1 MVSYN
6 TGNAGA
12 QPQRGDCSKCHIDDD
27 ASRVERAITWQYLG
41 ACSAPKVP
49 NIRGLGGKDVPLH
62 RVWEYRDIGR
72 LFITV
77 GGRESDN
84 RGVEVGLVEVIL
96 RVSLEVI
103 LLHLLRQLG
112 SHSPGEG
119 GRQRLCQELSE
130 SEGGRQRL
138 CQEQSESNLFV

>member
-1 MVSYN
+1 M
-6 TGNAGA
+6 
-12 QPQRGDCSKCHIDDD
+12 
-27 ASRVERAITWQYLG
+27 
-41 ACSAPKVP
+41 
-49 NIRGLGGKDVPLH
+49 PLH

-103 LLHLLRQLG
+103 LHHLLRQLCVM
-112 SHSPGEG
+112 SAPKRSTTK
-119 GRQRLCQELSE
+119 
-130 SEGGRQRL
+130 
-138 CQEQSESNLFV
+138 

>member
-1 MVSYN
+1 MS
-6 TGNAGA
+6 
-12 QPQRGDCSKCHIDDD
+12 HDD
-27 ASRVERAITWQYLG
+27 ASRVEGAITWQYLG

-84 RGVEVGLVEVIL
+84 RGVEVGLVEVIP

-103 LLHLLRQLG
+103 LHHLLRQ
-112 SHSPGEG
+112 SSK
-119 GRQRLCQELSE
+119 C
-130 SEGGRQRL
+130 
-138 CQEQSESNLFV
+138 

>member
-1 MVSYN
+1 M
-6 TGNAGA
+6 
-12 QPQRGDCSKCHIDDD
+12 
-27 ASRVERAITWQYLG
+27 
-41 ACSAPKVP
+41 
-49 NIRGLGGKDVPLH
+49 PLH

-103 LLHLLRQLG
+103 LHHLLRQRRRTRR
-112 SHSPGEG
+112 PGREA
-119 GRQRLCQELSE
+119 RTMTR
-130 SEGGRQRL
+130 
-138 CQEQSESNLFV
+138 

>member
-1 MVSYN
+1 M
-6 TGNAGA
+6 
-12 QPQRGDCSKCHIDDD
+12 
-27 ASRVERAITWQYLG
+27 
-41 ACSAPKVP
+41 
-49 NIRGLGGKDVPLH
+49 PLH

-77 GGRESDN
+77 GGGESDN

-103 LLHLLRQLG
+103 LHHLLRQLG

-130 SEGGRQRL
+130 SN
-138 CQEQSESNLFV
+138 SFV